1 MERGEEDVL
10 LLERILLLIRNLL
23 FIPSNPEDEKVDAIV
38 LNYVT
43 CT

>member
-10 LLERILLLIRNLL
+10 LLERIHLLL
-23 FIPSNPEDEKVDAIV
+23 FTPSNPEHEKVDAIV